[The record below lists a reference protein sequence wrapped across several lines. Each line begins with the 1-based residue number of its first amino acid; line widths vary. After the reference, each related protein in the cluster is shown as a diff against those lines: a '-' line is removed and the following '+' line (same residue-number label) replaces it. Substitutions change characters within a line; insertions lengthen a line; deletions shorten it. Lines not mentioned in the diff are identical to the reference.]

1 MKEKLFKLFGIGKK
15 AELKLRGKPVIL
27 KGFKWKNIKYIKRS
41 PAEVI
46 KLRNKFNSKIRKQFI
61 DDMFKQYGIV
71 QKLKKA
77 GLSPEDIDKLRNG
90 IMPKGWNVH
99 HKIPLDDGGTNQ
111 LSNLMLIKN
120 EPYHKALTV
129 YQNLVAKGLKP
140 NDIMNINWPIFDGFL
155 YP

>member
-1 MKEKLFKLFGIGKK
+1 M
-15 AELKLRGKPVIL
+15 
-27 KGFKWKNIKYIKRS
+27 
-41 PAEVI
+41 
-46 KLRNKFNSKIRKQFI
+46 
-61 DDMFKQYGIV
+61 
-71 QKLKKA
+71 QKT
-77 GLSPEDIDKLRNG
+77 GRPPD
-90 IMPKGWNVH
+90 GWNVH

-129 YQNLVAKGLKP
+129 YQNSVAKGLKP